1 VACSVVLGMAGLVA
15 PAMDAVRS
23 PLGLLHSP
31 QNPAL
36 AAHASA
42 HLSQLIRLTRT
53 HRDLVA
59 AQLASGNVPP
69 AALARIDAEQR
80 QVLLTLRSLPTGP
93 SALEKTDLL
102 ALEAEWNALRLAR
115 SQPDAQPAALF
126 ARHSRLIDRQLEL
139 LSKVDASVA

>member
-1 VACSVVLGMAGLVA
+1 M
-15 PAMDAVRS
+15 
-23 PLGLLHSP
+23 
-31 QNPAL
+31 
-36 AAHASA
+36 
-42 HLSQLIRLTRT
+42 
-53 HRDLVA
+53 A